1 MMDIVDS
8 TSDGIRA
15 TAADPDVVADVH
27 IRRGR
32 ELWAL
37 GRSLGL
43 TADEADDAVQEALT
57 RLWRELRSG
66 VAVLDADAWA
76 FRIVYRL
83 AMDEHRFRGRV
94 ERLVERLGGERR
106 DQNDDTTM
114 RIAVWDEVRRLP
126 ERQRAVL
133 YLRYRSDMTFDQIG
147 AVLAISPGAARSYA
161 STGVAKI
168 RNALAVAEGSE
179 K

>member
-1 MMDIVDS
+1 MDIVDS
-8 TSDGIRA
+8 LADGIRA
-15 TAADPDVVADVH
+15 TTADPDVVADVH
-27 IRRGR
+27 VRRGR

-43 TADEADDAVQEALT
+43 TADEADDVVQEALT

-66 VAVLDADAWA
+66 VVVHDADGWA

-83 AMDEHRFRGRV
+83 AMDQHRLRRRV
-94 ERLVERLGGERR
+94 EGLLERLGGQRHDR
-106 DQNDDTTM
+106 ADDRTV
-114 RIAVWDEVRRLP
+114 RIAVWDEVGRLP

-147 AVLAISPGAARSYA
+147 AVLAISPGAARNYA
-161 STGVAKI
+161 STGVARI
-168 RNALAVAEGSE
+168 RTALAVADGSE
-179 K
+179 Q